1 MTKIFA
7 TAVAA
12 LLLATGAASALD
24 TKICAVVSKTPD
36 RFVAFREKPG
46 TAGKMIA
53 ALREGYPLSIE
64 RSDQF
69 LEEQEYLRYKNWT
82 KWVRVRARLND
93 EAEPTLGWIYRRY
106 ITPVYPSDKG
116 RLVLRLRCESCDYS

>member
-1 MTKIFA
+1 MKRNFTTIKVC
-7 TAVAA
+7 VAA
-12 LLLATGAASALD
+12 LLLATGAAHAID
-24 TKICAVVSKTPD
+24 TKICAVISKTPD

-53 ALREGYPLSIE
+53 ALREGFPLSIE

-82 KWVRVRARLND
+82 KWVELGHGLMMKLNQ
-93 EAEPTLGWIYRRY
+93 L
-106 ITPVYPSDKG
+106 
-116 RLVLRLRCESCDYS
+116 

>member
-1 MTKIFA
+1 MKRNFTTIKVC
-7 TAVAA
+7 VAA
-12 LLLATGAASALD
+12 LLVATGAAHAID
-24 TKICAVVSKTPD
+24 TKICAVISKTPD

-53 ALREGYPLSIE
+53 ALREGFPLSIE

-82 KWVRVRARLND
+82 KWVRVRAWLND
-93 EAEPTLGWIYRRY
+93 ETEPTLGWIYRRY
-106 ITPVYPSDKG
+106 VTPVE
-116 RLVLRLRCESCDYS
+116 CEKEEPR